1 MQFVEVFFYSE
12 FPNKNMC
19 RISPNIL
26 FDTLKYDCVTK
37 TIEIF
42 KFLPLVNNFVT
53 IELSFLS
60 LIISGFISSKT
71 SNILRSFPRLYSSIF
86 L

>member
-1 MQFVEVFFYSE
+1 
-12 FPNKNMC
+12 MC
-19 RISPNIL
+19 RILPNIFL
-26 FDTLKYDCVTK
+26 DTLKYDCVTK

-71 SNILRSFPRLYSSIF
+71 SNILRFFPRLYSSIF